1 MQMIYEQQRLLTPG
15 PLALANSVKRRMMID
30 LGSRDAVFRAITRE
44 VREDILWV
52 AGATNTHTVIP
63 IQGSGTFAM
72 EAALIAFLTSSSK
85 ALVCV
90 NGIYG
95 ERICA
100 ILARHGLAHL
110 TLPTSAT
117 RIPDVARV
125 AELLEA
131 DPQITHLC
139 FVHCETTT
147 GILNPFSELLRCA
160 REHGVVTIVD
170 SMSAFGA
177 VEIDASRDAFDVL
190 VASGNKCLEAPPG
203 VAFVVASKSL
213 MQGKPAQA
221 RSFSLD
227 LFEQWRHMEASGE
240 WRTTP
245 PTHVVQALHMSLGE
259 LRTEGVRERRARYWR
274 VQERIVSG
282 FAALG
287 IEPILTPELRS
298 PVCISFRIDALRGGA
313 DAFESFYDYL
323 ASQGLYI
330 YSKPHAETR
339 SFRVGCI
346 GRIPDAWIDQLV
358 ECTGGFI
365 AASRGAV
372 RGVA

>member
-1 MQMIYEQQRLLTPG
+1 MNYEQQRLLTPG
-15 PLALANSVKRRMMID
+15 PLALANSVKRRMLID
-30 LGSRDAVFRAITRE
+30 LGSRDSVFRAITRE

-52 AGATNTHTVIP
+52 AGAKDTHTVIP
-63 IQGSGTFAM
+63 IQGSGTFAL
-72 EAALIAFLTSSSK
+72 EAALIAFMSSSSK

-110 TLPTSAT
+110 VLPTPAT
-117 RIPDVARV
+117 QIPDVARV
-125 AELLEA
+125 AEHLEA
-131 DPQITHLC
+131 DPRITHLC

-147 GILNPFSELLRCA
+147 GILNPFRELLRCA
-160 REHGVVTIVD
+160 RERGVMTIVD

-177 VEIDASRDAFDVL
+177 VDINASRDGFDVL
-190 VASGNKCLEAPPG
+190 VSSGNKCLEAPPG
-203 VAFVVASKSL
+203 VAFVLAPKSA
-213 MQGKPAQA
+213 MQVRPAQV
-221 RSFSLD
+221 RSFCLD

-245 PTHVVQALHMSLGE
+245 PTHVVQALHMSLQE
-259 LRTEGVRERRARYWR
+259 LRAEGIAARRERYWR
-274 VQERIVSG
+274 VQARVVSG

-287 IEPILTPELRS
+287 IEPILAPELRS
-298 PVCISFRIDALRGGA
+298 PICVAFRIDALRGGA
-313 DAFESFYDYL
+313 DAFDSFYDYL
-323 ASQGLYI
+323 VSQGLYI
-330 YSKPHAETR
+330 YAKAHAETR

-346 GRIPDAWIDQLV
+346 GRIPDAWIDRLV
-358 ECTGGFI
+358 ECTGSFV
-365 AASRGAV
+365 AASCTAV